1 MSLSGDVQLY
11 RRVMQQARPH
21 WGRIAAIFV
30 LDLMGS
36 PLGLLTPLPLKIAV
50 DNAINGRP
58 LPGFVRHALPAA
70 LGDSRS
76 IALLIAAVLLIFI
89 GILGQLQNLA
99 GSLLRAYTTEKLVL
113 DFRALIFRHMQR
125 MSLAWHDSAG
135 TADAIY
141 RIQYD
146 GTIPFVTSA
155 VTLVTMFYVT
165 TRIDWQLTLVA
176 VAISPALWWLSH
188 GYRPRLRGQSREAK
202 KQEHSALAV
211 IQEAMGALR
220 VVKAFGREDHEEE
233 RYVRRSTEGMRAR
246 LQLAWDQGRYGFF
259 VGLTTAVGTVAVLW
273 LGVRHVMA
281 GVVTLGNLLL
291 VMAYLS
297 QLYGPLKTFGQKAAG
312 LQGYLASLERIF
324 EVLDRA
330 VDVCERPNARPLV
343 RAVGEIRYRDVCF
356 GYVPGHPVLR
366 LAVRSGSPAEPA
378 RGRRRC

>member
-21 WGRIAAIFV
+21 WGRIGAIFV

-76 IALLIAAVLLIFI
+76 TALLIAAVLLIFI

-125 MSLAWHDSAG
+125 MSLAWHDSTG

-146 GTIPFVTSA
+146 APSIQYISIDGTIPFITSA

-176 VAISPALWWLSH
+176 VAISPVLWWLSH

-202 KQEHSALAV
+202 KQEH
-211 IQEAMGALR
+211 
-220 VVKAFGREDHEEE
+220 
-233 RYVRRSTEGMRAR
+233 
-246 LQLAWDQGRYGFF
+246 
-259 VGLTTAVGTVAVLW
+259 
-273 LGVRHVMA
+273 
-281 GVVTLGNLLL
+281 
-291 VMAYLS
+291 
-297 QLYGPLKTFGQKAAG
+297 AAKG
-312 LQGYLASLERIF
+312 
-324 EVLDRA
+324 DTN
-330 VDVCERPNARPLV
+330 P
-343 RAVGEIRYRDVCF
+343 
-356 GYVPGHPVLR
+356 
-366 LAVRSGSPAEPA
+366 
-378 RGRRRC
+378 